1 MSTSGG
7 GELNALLYLV
17 MLACSVRAGREL
29 LRDDAGHPL
38 RMPTLG
44 AAVLWLTVAVPSLLQ
59 IPFGGLLQD
68 LQRDPELIRHDGQ
81 LWRLVT
87 SGVVQ
92 DGGIA
97 GTVFN
102 LAVLAV
108 IGVLANR
115 VWGTPRAASI
125 FLVALVA
132 FNLAATFASPEVGAG
147 NSGATFALGTSM
159 IGLALAVRRERVV
172 MLLAG
177 LTMLGGIALLAL
189 RDAHGEVVV
198 AGLLI
203 GLGLGIVSPPR
214 EIASPT
220 T

>member
-1 MSTSGG
+1 M
-7 GELNALLYLV
+7 
-17 MLACSVRAGREL
+17 
-29 LRDDAGHPL
+29 
-38 RMPTLG
+38 
-44 AAVLWLTVAVPSLLQ
+44 Q
-59 IPFGGLLQD
+59 IPFGGLLHA

-87 SGVVQ
+87 AGVVQ

-115 VWGTPRAASI
+115 VWGTVRAASI

-132 FNLAATFASPEVGAG
+132 FNLAATFASPQAGAG
-147 NSGATFALGTSM
+147 NSGATFVLGTSM
-159 IGLALAVRRERVV
+159 VGLALAVRRERVV

-177 LTMLGGIALLAL
+177 LTMLDGIALLAL

-198 AGLLI
+198 GGLLI

-214 EIASPT
+214 EITSPT